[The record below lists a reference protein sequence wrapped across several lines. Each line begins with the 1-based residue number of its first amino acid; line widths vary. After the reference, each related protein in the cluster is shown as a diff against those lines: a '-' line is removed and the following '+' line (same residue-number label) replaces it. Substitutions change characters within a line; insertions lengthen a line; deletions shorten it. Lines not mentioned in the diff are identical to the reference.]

1 MTTLPGRVALDDRS
15 ALLRDAGTWVYST
28 VHLRDARGH
37 DVRASYPV
45 DDETA
50 MIHVRTAYLRAYTQA
65 STLLSTEGPSR
76 RQRAASERA
85 EALAATMRDLG
96 ITPALCPEPQEERA

>member
-1 MTTLPGRVALDDRS
+1 MTAVPGRIAPDDHS
-15 ALLRDAGTWVYST
+15 ALLRDGGTWVYST
-28 VHLRDARGH
+28 VHLRDVRGH

-65 STLLSTEGPSR
+65 STLLSREGPSP

-96 ITPALCPEPQEERA
+96 ITPALSPEPQEDRA